1 MRTGVPGGGF
11 VVSGTGSVSGVPGR
25 GGMKTGFSGGGG
37 GGMQQSHDG
46 VPHGAVA
53 SGGVMRTDE
62 VFESDA

>member
-11 VVSGTGSVSGVPGR
+11 VVSGTGSVSGVPGG

-37 GGMQQSHDG
+37 GMRQSRDG

-53 SGGVMRTDE
+53 SRSVMRTDE
-62 VFESDA
+62 VFEFDA